1 MAEQSRSFRKFMMD
15 PKSSVMT
22 YIADN
27 IPPDRIAPQ
36 QGSAQTNPLNGQP
49 AQDPTGFQQNL
60 GQNQPNQ
67 AISALSQS
75 SSAQPTYGRP
85 AQSPPLL
92 FGQAYITSNLNQ
104 PTSTVSSS
112 SNSQT
117 VPRPETPQWRIQDT
131 QLAQPQ
137 AQSLSS
143 QSNVLSMGALGQG
156 PPPAGTR
163 RRSSSQSAPRQY
175 HRMVLDFKSK
185 KNSYFLAQSRRC
197 LLIPCDLSVD

>member
-27 IPPDRIAPQ
+27 IPPERIAPQ
-36 QGSAQTNPLNGQP
+36 QGSAQNPN
-49 AQDPTGFQQNL
+49 GFQQNL

-75 SSAQPTYGRP
+75 SSPQPTYGRP

-92 FGQAYITSNLNQ
+92 FGQAYIASNLNQ
-104 PTSTVSSS
+104 PTSAISSS
-112 SNSQT
+112 SNTQT
-117 VPRPETPQWRIQDT
+117 VPRPEKPQWRIQDT

-137 AQSLSS
+137 AQSLFS

-163 RRSSSQSAPRQY
+163 RRSSPQSAPRQY
-175 HRMVLDFKSK
+175 HRMFLGFKSK
-185 KNSYFLAQSRRC
+185 KHSYFLAQSRRC
-197 LLIPCDLSVD
+197 PLIPCDLPVD